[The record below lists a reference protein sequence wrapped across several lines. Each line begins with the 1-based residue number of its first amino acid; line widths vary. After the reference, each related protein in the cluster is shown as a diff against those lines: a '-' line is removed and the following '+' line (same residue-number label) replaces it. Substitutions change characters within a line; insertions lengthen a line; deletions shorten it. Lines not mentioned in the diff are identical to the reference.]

1 MPRSI
6 FAGNRGKSVRGEA
19 QDLRRRAESAPRRL
33 AGSRQRRRGAGDA
46 SELPRRASAAPRPLA
61 DELQSSESDVRRLE
75 AQRPY
80 VVLLVDDDLR
90 TTRRMADMLRE
101 DGFAVEIARDGAAA
115 VARLSRS
122 PVPDALVTELT
133 TAHADGTG
141 DRSLCPQSA
150 AGHASAG
157 PHRLPEFV
165 PCRTPLPAGPPPLLF
180 TKPVELCGFE
190 RRPSAIRCDADT
202 RAEPGQVAT
211 RSKTRQSHLEL
222 ESVADHA
229 RRNALSG
236 AQTLRAL
243 RRP

>member
-1 MPRSI
+1 M
-6 FAGNRGKSVRGEA
+6 
-19 QDLRRRAESAPRRL
+19 
-33 AGSRQRRRGAGDA
+33 
-46 SELPRRASAAPRPLA
+46 SEVEGPRPH
-61 DELQSSESDVRRLE
+61 
-75 AQRPY
+75 

-133 TAHADGTG
+133 TAHADGLAIGRFARNQRPGIPVLIMTG
-141 DRSLCPQSA
+141 YPNLFHA
-150 AGHASAG
+150 EAFAG
-157 PHRLPEFV
+157 
-165 PCRTPLPAGPPPLLF
+165 GPPAKLF
-180 TKPVELCGFE
+180 IKPVEYAALS
-190 RRPSAIRCDADT
+190 SALRDSLQASTEKELAQDVH
-202 RAEPGQVAT
+202 AEDLAT
-211 RSKTRQSHLEL
+211 PTEL
-222 ESVADHA
+222 ESPADNA